1 MNHYGRRYSIVG
13 GQHVV
18 KFRSPA
24 PGIFPLAAAFA
35 IVAFTVPSVKA
46 ADSEC
51 SARDADIVRQ
61 AYPAAEQASD
71 REIKVGGQT
80 IRLPADAGDNPHEL
94 ICTTWPARPEFTLFA
109 VPLMTSQSEDGSE
122 GDIELLVVDSD
133 GLKLKH
139 RLRLPDLLTDDAV
152 FVSGVAFDTAYYRLS
167 ESEIAFGLRIER
179 RGSSSPNPFGE
190 TVLWLFVIDNNEL
203 KPVLD
208 NIVVAGHQG
217 EWDTNCAG
225 EFQTIERTLAM
236 GRLQPTRYSDI
247 LVWEKKTKT
256 MSTLG
261 LDGEWSDDKDAITT
275 ARRLRFEGTAY
286 QVPENLKRI
295 D

>member
-1 MNHYGRRYSIVG
+1 MDADTQSLGASMSSSFVHQRRL
-13 GQHVV
+13 
-18 KFRSPA
+18 F
-24 PGIFPLAAAFA
+24 FPLAAASA
-35 IVAFTVPSVKA
+35 IVAFTVPSVQA

-51 SARDADIVRQ
+51 SSRGADVVRQ
-61 AYPAAEQASD
+61 AYPAAKQVSE

-80 IRLPADAGDNPHEL
+80 IRLPADVGDNPHEL
-94 ICTTWPARPEFTLFA
+94 ICKTCPARPELTLFA
-109 VPLMTSQSEDGSE
+109 VPLMTSQSEDANE

-133 GLKLKH
+133 GLKLKY

-152 FVSGVAFDTAYYRLS
+152 FVSGVAFDTAYFRLS
-167 ESEIAFGLRIER
+167 ESQIAFGLHIER

-190 TVLWLFVIDNNEL
+190 TVLWLFLIDNNEL

-208 NIVVAGHQG
+208 NIVVAEHQG

-236 GRLQPTRYSDI
+236 GRLQPDRYSDI
-247 LVWEKKTKT
+247 LVSEKKTKT
-256 MSTLG
+256 ISTLG
-261 LDGEWSDDKDAITT
+261 PDRECVDDKDAITT
-275 ARRLRFEGTAY
+275 ARRLRFDRTAY

>member
-1 MNHYGRRYSIVG
+1 MDEDTQSLGTSMSSSFVRQRRV
-13 GQHVV
+13 
-18 KFRSPA
+18 F
-24 PGIFPLAAAFA
+24 FLLAATSA
-35 IVAFTVPSVKA
+35 IVAFTVPSVQA
-46 ADSEC
+46 ADSAC
-51 SARDADIVRQ
+51 SARGADTVRQ
-61 AYPAAEQASD
+61 AYPAAKQVSE
-71 REIKVGGQT
+71 REIKLGVQT
-80 IRLPADAGDNPHEL
+80 IGLPADLGDNPHEL
-94 ICTTWPARPEFTLFA
+94 ICKTWPARPELTLFA
-109 VPLMTSQSEDGSE
+109 VPLMTSQSEDGNE
-122 GDIELLVVDSD
+122 GDIELLVVESD
-133 GLKLKH
+133 DLKLKH

-236 GRLQPTRYSDI
+236 GRLQPNRRSDI
-247 LVWEKKTKT
+247 LVSEKKTKT
-256 MSTLG
+256 ISTLG
-261 LDGEWSDDKDAITT
+261 PDGECVDDKDAITT
-275 ARRLRFEGTAY
+275 VRRLRFEGTAY

>member
-1 MNHYGRRYSIVG
+1 MSSIFVRHRRV
-13 GQHVV
+13 
-18 KFRSPA
+18 F
-24 PGIFPLAAAFA
+24 FPLAATLA
-35 IVAFTVPSVKA
+35 IVAFTVPSVQA

-51 SARDADIVRQ
+51 SARGADIVRH
-61 AYPAAEQASD
+61 AYPAAEQVSE

-94 ICTTWPARPEFTLFA
+94 ICKTWSARPELTLFA
-109 VPLMTSQSEDGSE
+109 VPLMASQSEDGNE

-139 RLRLPDLLTDDAV
+139 RLRLPDLLNDDAV
-152 FVSGVAFDTAYYRLS
+152 FVSGVDFDTAYYRLS
-167 ESEIAFGLRIER
+167 KAEIAFGLRIER

-208 NIVVAGHQG
+208 NIVVAGHKG

-236 GRLQPTRYSDI
+236 ARLQPNRYSDI
-247 LVWEKKTKT
+247 IVSEKKTKAI
-256 MSTLG
+256 SSLG
-261 LDGEWSDDKDAITT
+261 LTESVWTIETRSQLPVVCASRGLLITC
-275 ARRLRFEGTAY
+275 R
-286 QVPENLKRI
+286 
-295 D
+295 